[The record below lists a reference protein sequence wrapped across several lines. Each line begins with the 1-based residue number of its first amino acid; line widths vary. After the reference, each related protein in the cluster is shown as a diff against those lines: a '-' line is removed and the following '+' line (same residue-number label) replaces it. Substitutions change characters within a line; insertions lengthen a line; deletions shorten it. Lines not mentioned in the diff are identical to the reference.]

1 MNSKKCDLCGNKL
14 TFYKLR
20 FIDGA
25 ICSSC
30 IVKYKFGTKF
40 KIRSTQLIEWCKN
53 HSISEVKTLISEGK
67 DATDINTDQY
77 SLKNQFAEIDKKKQT
92 ENLNRI
98 SLNDSLAE
106 KEVTKIKSW
115 NLDSK
120 LNQQLINAKVID
132 LFAVKKELKYLPQ
145 LVDLNKEPLI
155 YACSGILNGRTWLI
169 VCTNQRVI
177 FLNKN
182 MIYGMQQEV
191 IPLKAINAVT
201 FTQKLM
207 LGSISIT
214 NGANVTTI
222 ENVDKLA
229 APIMAQKIQ
238 DAKNALSNPAQN
250 TASNNDLDDLRK
262 LKALLD
268 DGIITQE
275 DFDAKKKQI
284 LGI

>member
-14 TFYKLR
+14 TFYKLK
-20 FIDGA
+20 FSDGA
-25 ICSSC
+25 ICSNC
-30 IVKYKFGTKF
+30 IIKHKFGTKF
-40 KIRSTQLIEWCKN
+40 KIKSAQLLEWCKN
-53 HSISEVKTLISEGK
+53 HSISELKTLISEGK
-67 DATDINTDQY
+67 NATNINTEQY
-77 SLKNQFAEIDKKKQT
+77 SLKNKFAEIDKKT
-92 ENLNRI
+92 YAENSNLT

-106 KEVTKIKSW
+106 SKAAKIRSW

-120 LNQQLINAKVID
+120 LSQQLINAKVLD

-145 LVDLNKEPLI
+145 IIDLDTEPII
-155 YACSGILNGRTWLI
+155 YACSGIFDGHTWLI

-201 FTQKLM
+201 FTQNLM

-222 ENVDKLA
+222 ENVGKLV

-262 LKALLD
+262 LKSLLD

-275 DFDAKKKQI
+275 DFDTKKKQI
-284 LGI
+284 LGF

>member
-1 MNSKKCDLCGNKL
+1 MNNKNCDLCGNKL

-20 FIDGA
+20 FKDGA
-25 ICSSC
+25 ICSNC

-40 KIRSTQLIEWCKN
+40 KIKSAQLTEWCKN
-53 HSISEVKTLISEGK
+53 HSISEVKTLISEGN
-67 DATDINTDQY
+67 DATNIDTDQY
-77 SLKNQFAEIDKKKQT
+77 SLKNKFAEIDRKTQT
-92 ENLNRI
+92 TNSNQIQLN
-98 SLNDSLAE
+98 NPLAE
-106 KEVTKIKSW
+106 KEAIKIKNW
-115 NLDSK
+115 NLNSK
-120 LNQQLINAKVID
+120 LNQQLINAEVID

-145 LVDLNKEPLI
+145 FVDLNKEPLI
-155 YACSGILNGRTWLI
+155 YACSGILNGHTWLI
-169 VCTNQRVI
+169 VCTNQKVI

-182 MIYGMQQEV
+182 IIYGMQQKV

-222 ENVDKLA
+222 ENVNKIA
-229 APIMAQKIQ
+229 TPIMAKKIQ
-238 DAKNALSNPAQN
+238 EAKDLLSTSTNV
-250 TASNNDLDDLRK
+250 SNNSFDDLRK

-275 DFDAKKKQI
+275 DFDIKKKQI